1 MKSVLA
7 GLVAA
12 ALLATAAAFVLDTR
26 LQAPAEQHFSTEG
39 VRL

>member
-7 GLVAA
+7 GPI
-12 ALLATAAAFVLDTR
+12 LATAAAFVLDTR
-26 LQAPAEQHFSTEG
+26 LQAPAEQRFSTEG